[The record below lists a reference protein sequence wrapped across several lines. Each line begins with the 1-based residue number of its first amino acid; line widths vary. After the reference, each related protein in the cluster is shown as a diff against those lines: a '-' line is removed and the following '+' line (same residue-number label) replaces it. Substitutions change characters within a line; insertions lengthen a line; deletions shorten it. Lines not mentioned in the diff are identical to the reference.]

1 MQKIKLIKM
10 MSSPVDS
17 SVALSTTCSI
27 TAKHTVNALRRCE
40 ASVRDHARLK
50 ETTCPPSMRPLML
63 NRTAGRMDDRGSAT
77 CCRVCV
83 KHVGQNI

>member
-40 ASVRDHARLK
+40 ERSCQTEGDNMSSVHASAY
-50 ETTCPPSMRPLML
+50 
-63 NRTAGRMDDRGSAT
+63 A
-77 CCRVCV
+77 
-83 KHVGQNI
+83 